1 MARKS
6 KPYKSSLQ
14 HGAGGE
20 RRGNVNFRVHMDDRQ
35 LMSKLKRLGA
45 EGQDELRKLINEM
58 MQKARVQSQEFLLDQ
73 KIHDRGTRGPTARS
87 VQNVMTPK
95 GDKNVYVQIA
105 KSLKISDDALF
116 VRLFSAPY
124 PSGYLSQATGSRGGA
139 KLALIHAGGVGA
151 FNYAK
156 NLPGIIN
163 SSVYWYAKT
172 GKSRGYTRK
181 PKRGTATK
189 GDVSYWPKSGDMRD
203 KQHPGFK
210 KVDFLEPA
218 QKYMEDNFEKEAE
231 KLVRRLM
238 G

>member
-1 MARKS
+1 MV
-6 KPYKSSLQ
+6 YKAGRQ

-20 RRGNVNFRVHMDDRQ
+20 RRGNVHFRVHMDDRQ

-87 VQNVMTPK
+87 VQNVMTPN

-163 SSVYWYAKT
+163 NSVYWYAKT
-172 GKSRGYTRK
+172 GKSKGYTRK
-181 PKRGTATK
+181 PKAGTATK
-189 GDVSYWPKSGDMRD
+189 GNVSYWPTSGDMRD

-218 QKYMEDNFEKEAE
+218 QKYMEDNFEKEAK
-231 KLVRRLM
+231 KLVTRLI

>member
-35 LMSKLKRLGA
+35 LMNKLKRLGA

-116 VRLFSAPY
+116 VLAVLVLSTTLRTYQVSSTALFIGMLKPASREAIPENQKEEQQQRAMYHIGLRLAICETSNTLV
-124 PSGYLSQATGSRGGA
+124 S
-139 KLALIHAGGVGA
+139 
-151 FNYAK
+151 
-156 NLPGIIN
+156 
-163 SSVYWYAKT
+163 
-172 GKSRGYTRK
+172 
-181 PKRGTATK
+181 KRWT
-189 GDVSYWPKSGDMRD
+189 S
-203 KQHPGFK
+203 
-210 KVDFLEPA
+210 
-218 QKYMEDNFEKEAE
+218 
-231 KLVRRLM
+231 
-238 G
+238 

>member
-1 MARKS
+1 MAYKASKS
-6 KPYKSSLQ
+6 YGS
-14 HGAGGE
+14 GGE

-105 KSLKISDDALF
+105 NSLKISD
-116 VRLFSAPY
+116 
-124 PSGYLSQATGSRGGA
+124 
-139 KLALIHAGGVGA
+139 
-151 FNYAK
+151 
-156 NLPGIIN
+156 
-163 SSVYWYAKT
+163 
-172 GKSRGYTRK
+172 
-181 PKRGTATK
+181 
-189 GDVSYWPKSGDMRD
+189 DVSYWPKSGDMRD

-218 QKYMEDNFEKEAE
+218 QKYMEDNFEKEAKKLVE
-231 KLVRRLM
+231 KLMR
-238 G
+238 